1 MIAVVIKTSNARSL
15 IVLRWG
21 KGLTSSIK
29 ITVLTSLRKKNV
41 QSSFPG
47 CVFSEKVRKKL

>member
-1 MIAVVIKTSNARSL
+1 MIAVVIKRSNARSL